1 MQALLP
7 AIRTIQDNRAG
18 RSARI
23 TSMRLL
29 FLCSRNQWR
38 SPTAEKVYQDD
49 PRVEVRSAGLSAS
62 ARCRVSE
69 KLLRWADRVLVMEHE
84 HKQRLWVQF
93 PEVVRELRIE
103 VLDIPDDYEFM
114 NPELV
119 TLIRERVE
127 PLLD

>member
-1 MQALLP
+1 MK
-7 AIRTIQDNRAG
+7 
-18 RSARI
+18 
-23 TSMRLL
+23 LL

-38 SPTAEKVYQDD
+38 SPTAEAVYQID
-49 PRVEVRSAGLSAS
+49 PRVEVRSAGVSAS

-69 KLLRWADRVLVMEHE
+69 KLLRWADLVLVMEHE
-84 HKQRLWVQF
+84 HKRRLREQF
-93 PEVVRELRIE
+93 PELAHELRVE

-127 PLLD
+127 PLIVG

>member
-1 MQALLP
+1 
-7 AIRTIQDNRAG
+7 
-18 RSARI
+18 
-23 TSMRLL
+23 MRLL

-38 SPTAEKVYQDD
+38 SPTAEKVYQND
-49 PRVEVRSAGLSAS
+49 PRFEVRSAGLSAS

-84 HKQRLWVQF
+84 HKQRLREQF
-93 PEVVRELRIE
+93 PEVVRDLRVE

-119 TLIRERVE
+119 AMIQERVE
-127 PLLD
+127 PLLEESTREL

>member
-1 MQALLP
+1 M
-7 AIRTIQDNRAG
+7 I
-18 RSARI
+18 
-23 TSMRLL
+23 RLL

-38 SPTAEKVYQDD
+38 SPTAEKVYQNDS
-49 PRVEVRSAGLSAS
+49 RVEVRSAGVSAS

-69 KLLRWADRVLVMEHE
+69 KLLLWADRVLVMEHA
-84 HKQRLWVQF
+84 HKRRLREQF

-119 TLIRERVE
+119 AMIRERVE
-127 PLLD
+127 PLP

>member
-1 MQALLP
+1 MH
-7 AIRTIQDNRAG
+7 
-18 RSARI
+18 
-23 TSMRLL
+23 LL

-38 SPTAEKVYQDD
+38 SPTAEKVYQND
-49 PRVEVRSAGLSAS
+49 PRVEVRSAGVSTS

-69 KLLRWADRVLVMEHE
+69 KLLRWADCVLVMEHA
-84 HKQRLWVQF
+84 HKRRLTEQF

-119 TLIRERVE
+119 SLIRERVE
-127 PLLD
+127 PLLG